1 MIAVNVN
8 GNGARSEPRLRL
20 VARGAALTDW
30 RACGRR
36 VAVGQGG
43 VRRERDEAFWLGPT
57 AHAEGLAS
65 SWR

>member
-1 MIAVNVN
+1 VIAVNVN
-8 GNGARSEPRLRL
+8 GNGARGEPRLRL

-36 VAVGQGG
+36 IAVGQGG
-43 VRRERDEAFWLGPT
+43 VGRERHEAFGLGPT
-57 AHAEGLAS
+57 ANAEWLAR

>member
-1 MIAVNVN
+1 VVNVN
-8 GNGARSEPRLRL
+8 GNGARSEPRLSWW
-20 VARGAALTDW
+20 GEAALTDW

-43 VRRERDEAFWLGPT
+43 VRRERDEAFGLGPT